1 MNNNMKL
8 FYLVLVI
15 TGLFCTVVETLTS
28 LQHKSPSLF
37 LPFAILLFFTGIIGV
52 FNIKRAEKKA
62 RVVKSAK

>member
-37 LPFAILLFFTGIIGV
+37 LPVAILLFVTGIIGV
-52 FNIKRAEKKA
+52 FNIKRVEKKA